1 MPSRNQVSGLS
12 QQTAE
17 LKDQCIGDKSELE
30 LLKQIQESC
39 SRETTEKV
47 KARDYDEIRA
57 GL

>member
-1 MPSRNQVSGLS
+1 MSGLS
-12 QQTAE
+12 QQIAE
-17 LKDQCIGDKSELE
+17 LKDQCTGDKSELE
-30 LLKQIQESC
+30 LLKQIQAAC